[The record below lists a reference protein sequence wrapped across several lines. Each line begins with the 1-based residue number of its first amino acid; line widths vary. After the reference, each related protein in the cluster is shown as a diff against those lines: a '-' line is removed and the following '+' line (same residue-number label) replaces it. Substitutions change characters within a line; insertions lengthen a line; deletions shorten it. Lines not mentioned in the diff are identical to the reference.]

1 MELPPQELQQQGQ
14 THLVSGC
21 LLREVSQDPNLLEP
35 AQEPRCSGNLLQV
48 KEQMVNLQ
56 EDQFSEAISLQL
68 ELSNLVRQALSKRL
82 CHLLKRNQHRLPQ
95 ALYLAR
101 VALVPPSLA
110 PPCSVASRQGKYRL
124 LVPAQGDPRLMLV

>member
-1 MELPPQELQQQGQ
+1 MELPPQEIQQQGQ

-21 LLREVSQDPNLLEP
+21 LHREVSQDPSLLEP
-35 AQEPRCSGNLLQV
+35 AQEPRCLVNLLQV
-48 KEQMVNLQ
+48 KEQLVNLQ

-82 CHLLKRNQHRLPQ
+82 CHLLKRNQHRPPQ
-95 ALYLAR
+95 ALYLAK
-101 VALVPPSLA
+101 VALVLPSLA
-110 PPCSVASRQGKYRL
+110 PPCSLASRQGKYWL